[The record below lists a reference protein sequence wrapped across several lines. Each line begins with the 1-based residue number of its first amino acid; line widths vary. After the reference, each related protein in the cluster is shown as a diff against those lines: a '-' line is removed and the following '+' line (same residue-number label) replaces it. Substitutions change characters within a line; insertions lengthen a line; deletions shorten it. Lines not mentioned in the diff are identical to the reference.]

1 MTVAVDLNRAEL
13 NADGSLT
20 AFNFNFAYSAAD
32 QIKVYVVDASDN
44 AALQSLTTDYT
55 LSATSGS
62 SGTVTFGTPPANNTK
77 VLILRQAPFTQS
89 VDYQNNDALDAETL
103 EGAFDKLT
111 FQTQQLKA
119 QVERSVRFDET
130 LTGTNDPIINI
141 APTTR
146 AGKLLSFDANGAFT
160 VSQELGVYRGDYQT
174 GIAYNARDI
183 VKANNT
189 NAAIEDNIYFCIGA
203 VTTSENTDYTILQD
217 TAKFSL
223 LVDAVSASAAQTAAE
238 AAKTA
243 AESARDAA
251 QTAETNAVAAYDS
264 FDDRYLGSKA
274 SDPTVDND
282 NNTLLDGAL
291 YFNSTSNVM
300 KVYDLGGTTWISF
313 PNSAE
318 ISTVAGISANV
329 TTVAGISGNVTTVA
343 GISAN
348 VSTVA
353 GVSSEIATVAGISS
367 AVSSVSSISADV
379 SSVGA
384 ITADVTS
391 VAGISANV
399 TSVANNSTNI
409 NTVAGISSN
418 VTTVAGISSNVS
430 TVAGINA
437 DVTTVAGATA
447 NIGTVASNIADV
459 NTFAVRYRIGSADPT
474 TSLDV
479 GDLFYNSSS
488 NQLKVYNGT
497 GWEVGVAAGSGTLL
511 SVNNL
516 SDVSNAA
523 TARQNLGVT
532 DEAISFA
539 IALG

>member
-1 MTVAVDLNRAEL
+1 MTVAVETNREEL
-13 NADGSLT
+13 NASGQT
-20 AFNFNFAYSAAD
+20 AFNFNFPYSNVD
-32 QIKVYVVDASDN
+32 QIKVYTVDSNDN
-44 AALQSLTTDYT
+44 AVLKTLTTDYT
-55 LSATSGS
+55 LAATSGS
-62 SGTVTFGTPPANNTK
+62 SGTVNFVAPVASGK
-77 VLILRQAPFTQS
+77 VLILRQAPYTQG

-111 FQTQQLKA
+111 FLTQQLKS

-130 LTGTNDPIINI
+130 LTGSNDPNINI
-141 APTTR
+141 SPTTR

-160 VSQELGVYRGDYQT
+160 VSQEVGVYRGDYQS
-174 GIAYNARDI
+174 GVAYNARDI

-189 NAAIEDNIYFCIGA
+189 TSAIEDNVYFCIAPVSAATNTGSSILSN
-203 VTTSENTDYTILQD
+203 TSY
-217 TAKFSL
+217 FSL
-223 LVDAVSASAAQTAAE
+223 LIDAVSAANAQTAAE
-238 AAKTA
+238 AAQAA
-243 AESARDAA
+243 AESARDDA

-274 SDPTVDND
+274 SDPTNDND
-282 NNTLLDGAL
+282 GNTLLDGAL

-313 PNSAE
+313 PDADEVSTLAT
-318 ISTVAGISANV
+318 ISSNI

-367 AVSSVSSISADV
+367 AVSLVSSISADV

-391 VAGISANV
+391 VAGIGANV
-399 TSVANNSTNI
+399 TSVASNSTNI

-418 VTTVAGISSNVS
+418 ITTVAGVSNDVT

-447 NIGTVASNIADV
+447 NIGTVATNITDV

-497 GWEVGVAAGSGTLL
+497 GWEVGVAAGSGTLF

>member
-1 MTVAVDLNRAEL
+1 MTVSTAINQ
-13 NADGSLT
+13 NQSIGNGS
-20 AFNFNFAYSAAD
+20 
-32 QIKVYVVDASDN
+32 VVDFTFQFPYQTTGQVKVFVDGAEQSTSNYTIAPASGQN
-44 AALQSLTTDYT
+44 
-55 LSATSGS
+55 
-62 SGTVTFGTPPANNTK
+62 GTVTFNSAPANAASIT
-77 VLILRQAPFTQS
+77 ILRQTDYLQET
-89 VDYQNNDALDAETL
+89 DYQNNDALDAETL
-103 EGAFDKLT
+103 EGNFDKLT
-111 FQTQQLKA
+111 YSVLQLKER
-119 QVERSVRFDET
+119 VERSVRFDET
-130 LTGTNDPIINI
+130 LTGSNNPIINLDT
-141 APTTR
+141 ATR

-160 VSQELGVYRGDYQT
+160 VSQEIGVFRGDYQS

-189 NAAIEDNIYFCIGA
+189 NAAIEDNVYFCIGA
-203 VTTSENTDYTILQD
+203 VTTSENTDYTILQN

-223 LVDAVSASAAQTAAE
+223 LIDAVGASAAQIAAE

-243 AESARDAA
+243 AESARDDA
-251 QTAETNAVAAYDS
+251 QTAETNAVAAYDN
-264 FDDRYLGSKA
+264 FDDRYLGAKS

-282 NNTLLDGAL
+282 GNTLLDGAL

-313 PNSAE
+313 PDSAA

-343 GISAN
+343 GISPN

-353 GVSSEIATVAGISS
+353 GVSSAITTVAGISS

-391 VAGISANV
+391 VAGIGANV

-430 TVAGINA
+430 TVAGISA
-437 DVTTVAGATA
+437 DITTVAGATA
-447 NIGTVASNIADV
+447 NIGTVATNITDV
-459 NTFAVRYRIGSADPT
+459 NTFAVRYRIGSTDPT

-516 SDVSNAA
+516 SDISNAA